1 MAASGRVKG
10 KRRMDNNKV
19 TIQDIAQ
26 RAGVSKSTVSRYLN
40 RGYVSR
46 EKAEKIRAVIDETG
60 FRSNFFAKRLKT
72 KRSKLIGL
80 VLPRIDSV
88 SVGKLLAGIGYILE
102 PEGYQAIMLVS
113 QLRGEKELENILSL
127 YRQGV
132 DGIIVDSVGITSRHI
147 ALQGDIGV
155 PILYTGQQHPEACCL
170 KIDDEAAGRMMGAY
184 LRQMGHERAVFAGVT
199 VTDTAVGVERRKGF
213 TDAFL
218 EGRAEGRVDFVET
231 GFGFFNA
238 YNLAG
243 EILRLRPTV
252 IVGATDNISLGIL
265 RYLHERGVRVP
276 EEVSVSGFG
285 GYDVGAVVYPALTT
299 VAFDFELVGMN
310 VARRMLDLIDG
321 RTPEGEVSLPF
332 FFVERESVQRIGEDG
347 GIRQTLAEMI

>member
-1 MAASGRVKG
+1 MG
-10 KRRMDNNKV
+10 DNKV
-19 TIQDIAQ
+19 TIQDIAD

-40 RGYVSR
+40 RGYVSA
-46 EKAEKIRAVIDETG
+46 EKAERIRAVIDETG
-60 FRSNFFAKRLKT
+60 FQSNFFASRLKT

-113 QLRGEKELENILSL
+113 QLDVEKELGNIISL
-127 YRQGV
+127 HQQGV
-132 DGIIVDSVGITSRHI
+132 DGIIVNSVGITERHI
-147 ALQGDIGV
+147 ALQKDVRIPV
-155 PILYTGQQHPEACCL
+155 LYTGQYHPEANCL
-170 KIDDEAAGRMMGAY
+170 KVDDEAAGRMMGAY
-184 LRQMGHERAVFAGVT
+184 LKQMGHERAVFAGVT
-199 VTDTAVGVERRKGF
+199 KTDVAVGVERRKGF

-218 EGRAEGRVDFVET
+218 EGRNGARVDFIET
-231 GFGFFNA
+231 GFGFLNA

-243 EILRLRPTV
+243 DMLRLKPTV

-265 RYLHERGVRVP
+265 RYLHEREIKVP
-276 EEVSVSGFG
+276 EEISVAGFG

-310 VARRMLDLIDG
+310 VAQRMLDFIDG
-321 RTPEGEVSLPF
+321 RPVEEDVELPF
-332 FFVERESVQRIGEDG
+332 FFVERESVRRVGSQDVV
-347 GIRQTLAEMI
+347 RQSFVGMA

>member
-1 MAASGRVKG
+1 
-10 KRRMDNNKV
+10 MDSNKV
-19 TIQDIAQ
+19 TIQDIAE

-46 EKAEKIRAVIDETG
+46 EKAERIREVIDATG
-60 FRSNFFAKRLKT
+60 FQSNFFAKRLKT

-88 SVGKLLAGIGYILE
+88 SVGKLLAGIGDILE
-102 PEGYQAIMLVS
+102 PEGYQVIMLVS
-113 QLRGEKELENILSL
+113 QLKGDKELENIANL
-127 YRQGV
+127 YQQGV

-147 ALQGDIGV
+147 ALQKDVRV
-155 PILYTGQQHPEACCL
+155 PILYTGQRHAEANCL

-184 LRQMGHERAVFAGVT
+184 LRQMGHEKAVFAGVT
-199 VTDTAVGVERRKGF
+199 ETDIAVGVERRKGF
-213 TDAFL
+213 ADAFL
-218 EGRAEGRVDFVET
+218 EGRPKAKVDFVET
-231 GFGFFNA
+231 GFGFLNA
-238 YNLAG
+238 YNLGG
-243 EILRLRPTV
+243 EILQRKPSV

-265 RYLHERGVRVP
+265 RYLHEREVRVP
-276 EEVSVSGFG
+276 EDVSVAGFG

-321 RTPEGEVSLPF
+321 HPSEGEVELPF
-332 FFVERESVQRIGEDG
+332 FFVERESVRRIGADSG
-347 GIRQTLAEMI
+347 DRQSFAGML